1 MNGLA
6 NGRRRTAWGA
16 MAAAAVVLLAACGSK
31 SNAATSGGSGS
42 GMHAP
47 AVATRSVSGIGTV
60 LTASNGF
67 TLYHLTTETNGQI
80 KCTGSCR
87 STWPP
92 LLTTEGAPAAPAG
105 VSGTFG
111 TLHRPDGGTQVT
123 FNGMPLYRYSGDTA
137 AGQASGQGIDG
148 TWFAVTT
155 TGASPSGSSSGGYSK
170 GGGGYGSG
178 GGYSP

>member
-1 MNGLA
+1 MNGVV
-6 NGRRRTAWGA
+6 NGTRRTAWGA
-16 MAAAAVVLLAACGSK
+16 IAAAAAVLLAACGSK
-31 SNAATSGGSGS
+31 SNAATSGSGGS

-67 TLYHLTTETNGQI
+67 TLYHLTTEKHGQI
-80 KCTGSCR
+80 KCTASCR

-111 TLHRPDGGTQVT
+111 TIHRPDGGTQVT
-123 FNGMPLYRYSGDTA
+123 FDGMPLYMYSGDTA
-137 AGQASGQGIDG
+137 AGQASGQGIG
-148 TWFAVTT
+148 GVWFAVTT
-155 TGASPSGSSSGGYSK
+155 SSTGSSPSSSSGGYSK
-170 GGGGYGSG
+170 GGGYG